1 MTRNVRDAI
10 SWCLKNDIKVVVKP
24 LTRTRRPEVKLEI
37 HREGRIQIGNET
49 YRQDKKLGDKI
60 QELYLYLY
68 KTLR

>member
-1 MTRNVRDAI
+1 MTRNVRGAI
-10 SWCLKNDIKVVVKP
+10 SWCLKNDIKVIVKP
-24 LTRTRRPEVKLEI
+24 LAKSGKPDVKLEI
-37 HREGRIQIGNET
+37 HREGRIQIGKET